1 MWHNAHG
8 MTSSSSPRIPYELLA
23 LFVVLA
29 TAIGVMAYGIHIE
42 QKNTVERDVRNQLL
56 TIADIKVGEL
66 SEWRSTRLGEARAI
80 LADRM
85 ALTVIRRVL
94 AGAASASDRAAAY
107 AWMDALSKHLRYANV
122 LLLDRQG
129 KTVLSVGQSFGGD
142 EHLRRIAGE
151 MLQAG
156 DVVLRDFHRD
166 TPSGRVH
173 LGLDLA
179 LRLAPDAAVFGVL
192 TLGIDPETYLYPL
205 LETWPAPSASG
216 ETVLVRRDGDD
227 AEFLCRLRGRKNSP
241 VNFRIPMS
249 RTDVLAVE
257 AVGGKEGSIRALD
270 ADGVPLVGA
279 VRRVP
284 DTPWYLIAKMEE
296 QEVQAPVRRRSLG
309 LGLGAVSL
317 ILAVGAMIILWWRR
331 QQSEFYRE
339 RYEAEIER
347 RAVEERAS
355 QAAHESESRFRTI
368 FEQAAVGMAQS
379 SLDGR
384 FIRLNQRFCEIMGY
398 SRQELLH
405 LTYREITHPD
415 DLARDEQRVA
425 QLLRGELS
433 RYAVEKRYLRK
444 DGGVVW
450 ANLTLSLLYSASGD
464 PVHFVVVVEDITGQ
478 KRAEE
483 ERRNLERQL
492 LQAQKMESV
501 GRLAGGVAHDFNNHL
516 TVIDGYCA
524 MLLDEMGPDDPLRE
538 PVEEILLAGNRA
550 AALTQQLSAFSRKQ
564 MSEPRVISLND
575 VVADSGKMLSRL
587 IGGDIE
593 IVTHLD
599 PGLGSVVVD
608 PSQMNQVLMNLAIN
622 ARDAMP
628 DGGRIIMETSNTD
641 LDEGYAAQHAG
652 VEPGPYVL
660 LSITDTGAGMTQEV
674 MQHIFEPFFTTKGV
688 GVGTG
693 LGLSTVYG
701 IVKQA
706 GGWIWVYSEPG
717 KGSTFKLYLP
727 RAGGAPEPPAAP
739 VSAAE
744 TLRGTETVLVVED
757 QPDVRKL
764 TLAMLESQGYRL
776 LEAANGSEALSLCQ
790 RYPEPIHLLITDV
803 VMPGMT
809 GRELSRL
816 LVGLRP
822 SLKTLY
828 TSGYPANAIAHEGVL
843 DPGVAYLPK
852 PFSSAQLAA
861 KVREVITE
869 TIPTRDIPP
878 R

>member
-1 MWHNAHG
+1 MR
-8 MTSSSSPRIPYELLA
+8 SSSAPRVPYQLLA

-29 TAIGVMAYGIHIE
+29 TAIGVTAYRFHID
-42 QKNTVERDVRNQLL
+42 QKETVERDVRNQLL
-56 TIADIKVGEL
+56 TVADIKVGEL
-66 SEWRSTRLGEARAI
+66 STWRSRQLGEARAI

-85 ALTVIRRVL
+85 ALTVMRRVV
-94 AGAASASDRAAAY
+94 AGDASASDRAAVY
-107 AWMDALSKHLRYANV
+107 AWMDALSKHLRYAAV

-129 KTVLSVGQSFGGD
+129 KPVLSAGQRFGGD
-142 EHLRRIAGE
+142 EHLRRIARE

-156 DVVLRDFHRD
+156 DVVIRDFHRD

-173 LGLDLA
+173 IGLDLA
-179 LRLAPDAAVFGVL
+179 LRLAPDAPAFGLL
-192 TLGIDPETYLYPL
+192 TFGIDPETYLYPL
-205 LETWPAPSASG
+205 LDTWPAPSASG
-216 ETVLVRRDGDD
+216 ETVLVRRDGGE
-227 AEFLCRLRGRKNSP
+227 AVFLSPLRGRRDSP
-241 VNFRIPMS
+241 VNLRVPMS
-249 RTDVLAVE
+249 RTDIAAVQ
-257 AVGGKEGSIRALD
+257 AAGGTEGNIEALD
-270 ADGVPLVGA
+270 YRGAPVYAA

-284 DTPWYLIAKMEE
+284 DTPWCLVAKMDKEE
-296 QEVQAPVRRRSLG
+296 VHAPVRRRSLV

-317 ILAVGAMIILWWRR
+317 ILAVGVIMVLWWRR
-331 QQSEFYRE
+331 QQLLFYRE

-347 RAVEERAS
+347 RAVEERAA
-355 QAAHESESRFRTI
+355 QALQESESRFRAI
-368 FEQAAVGMAQS
+368 FDQAAIGMADS
-379 SLDGR
+379 SLDAR

-398 SRQELLH
+398 SRQELLG
-405 LTYREITHPD
+405 LTFREITHPD
-415 DLARDEQRVA
+415 DLARDEQLVA
-425 QLLRGELS
+425 GLLRGELGS
-433 RYAVEKRYLRK
+433 VAVKKRYLRK
-444 DGGVVW
+444 DGGEVW
-450 ANLTLSLLYSASGD
+450 ANLMLSLLRSPSGD
-464 PVHFVVVVEDITGQ
+464 PLHFVAVVEDITGQ
-478 KRAEE
+478 KRAED

-516 TVIDGYCA
+516 TVIGGYCA
-524 MLLDEMGPDDPLRE
+524 MLLDEMGPANPLRDQ
-538 PVEEILLAGNRA
+538 VGEILLASNRA
-550 AALTQQLSAFSRKQ
+550 AALTQQLLAFSRKQ
-564 MSEPRVISLND
+564 VAEPRVISLND

-587 IGGDIE
+587 IGGDVE
-593 IVTHLD
+593 IVAHLD

-608 PSQMNQVLMNLAIN
+608 PSQVSQVLMNLAIN

-628 DGGRIIMETSNTD
+628 DGGRIVIETSNTD

-674 MQHIFEPFFTTKGV
+674 MQHIFEPFFTTKGT

-706 GGWIWVYSEPG
+706 GGWVWVYSEPG
-717 KGSTFKLYLP
+717 KGSTFKVYLP
-727 RAGGAPEPPAAP
+727 RAGGAAEPFPAP
-739 VSAAE
+739 VLAAE

-757 QPDVRKL
+757 QPEVRKL

-776 LEAANGSEALSLCQ
+776 LEAANGSEALSLCE

-809 GRELSRL
+809 GRELARL
-816 LVGLRP
+816 LVERRP

-828 TSGYPANAIAHEGVL
+828 TSGYPANAIAHEGVI

-852 PFSSAQLAA
+852 PFSPAQLAA
-861 KVREVITE
+861 KVRDVLWE
-869 TIPTRDIPP
+869 PAPGA
-878 R
+878 